1 MKGRSRKKKPANIDI
16 KAVLVQIAVTIFSGL
31 ALKII
36 AKLLG
41 LE

>member
-16 KAVLVQIAVTIFSGL
+16 KAVLIQIAVTIISGL
-31 ALKII
+31 ALKVIVR
-36 AKLLG
+36 LLG